1 MSGAILD
8 TTTALRGRPQWRTVR
23 SRGCRH
29 LDANGIESLRRRKER
44 RLHRQLRGWNRSR
57 LPPQKVRWQLNA
69 GGNIRPWWMCCEE
82 AQLDMDNH
90 IAHTQKGGLDYHK
103 LTTQTAA
110 AIAQVQEPCLPK
122 RMTLVGWAFDGFP
135 VYWKYGQLKQGGEL
149 ITMKS
154 GWKLRKARYAAS
166 GGSPMIRSS
175 LSVLLSTTTST
186 R

>member
-1 MSGAILD
+1 
-8 TTTALRGRPQWRTVR
+8 
-23 SRGCRH
+23 
-29 LDANGIESLRRRKER
+29 
-44 RLHRQLRGWNRSR
+44 
-57 LPPQKVRWQLNA
+57 
-69 GGNIRPWWMCCEE
+69 MCCEE

-90 IAHTQKGGLDYHK
+90 IAHTQKGGLYHYHK

-110 AIAQVQEPCLPK
+110 AIAQVQEASLPK

>member
-1 MSGAILD
+1 MKPRLYVLAVGVSDYRAQEL
-8 TTTALRGRPQWRTVR
+8 TLRYAAK
-23 SRGCRH
+23 
-29 LDANGIESLRRRKER
+29 DAGDF
-44 RLHRQLRGWNRSR
+44 
-57 LPPQKVRWQLNA
+57 
-69 GGNIRPWWMCCEE
+69 
-82 AQLDMDNH
+82 AQAMQ
-90 IAHTQKGGLDYHK
+90 AQKGGLYHYHK

-110 AIAQVQEPCLPK
+110 AIAQVQEASLPK